1 MGEFSWSLDG
11 TIALNSLNNATDFG
25 EPREQCKSM
34 KVLSAPRLGILRAVK
49 VLAVVL
55 FAIASGSAVPQAKRP
70 VEKRWPNLRL
80 QSVAKELKRKK
91 IVAVVLS
98 GYRLSPWKGSDE
110 GEQVIKDPK
119 EIERW
124 RLAFERSTRRRQHDT
139 DPNLHAD
146 DPDFVEFVWYVRDGG
161 RIKVGTTSISVDPG
175 LVFLDYGEPVKK
187 MYLKYRLRD
196 DD

>member
-1 MGEFSWSLDG
+1 MR
-11 TIALNSLNNATDFG
+11 NA
-25 EPREQCKSM
+25 P
-34 KVLSAPRLGILRAVK
+34 KVLG
-49 VLAVVL
+49 VLAVAL
-55 FAIASGSAVPQAKRP
+55 ASASVQPQARRP

-80 QSVAKELKRKK
+80 QAVAKELKGKK

-139 DPNLHAD
+139 DPNLHAN
-146 DPDFVEFVWYVRDGG
+146 DPDYVEFVWYVRDGG

>member
-1 MGEFSWSLDG
+1 MG
-11 TIALNSLNNATDFG
+11 
-25 EPREQCKSM
+25 
-34 KVLSAPRLGILRAVK
+34 VLSEPHVGILCSAK
-49 VLAVVL
+49 MAAVVL
-55 FAIASGSAVPQAKRP
+55 FAMASGYAVPQGKKP
-70 VEKRWPNLRL
+70 VAKRWPNQLI
-80 QSVAKELKRKK
+80 QAAAKDLKGKK

-98 GYRLSPWKGSDE
+98 GYRLSPRKGSDE

>member
-1 MGEFSWSLDG
+1 MR
-11 TIALNSLNNATDFG
+11 NA
-25 EPREQCKSM
+25 SS
-34 KVLSAPRLGILRAVK
+34 VLG
-49 VLAVVL
+49 VLALVL
-55 FAIASGSAVPQAKRP
+55 ASASVQPQAKRP

-98 GYRLSPWKGSDE
+98 GGRLSPLNGDYY
-110 GEQVIKDPK
+110 GEQVIKAPQ

-187 MYLKYRLRD
+187 MYLKYRLREED
-196 DD
+196 